1 MLVATWIN
9 TLHGAHPWWRCK
21 DCEMLM
27 RCMDSHE
34 SMHFRSAYF
43 SWPKNRRNSN
53 IRCFDIGKIPPRES
67 ASKQLSLFGKK

>member
-1 MLVATWIN
+1 
-9 TLHGAHPWWRCK
+9 
-21 DCEMLM
+21 MLM